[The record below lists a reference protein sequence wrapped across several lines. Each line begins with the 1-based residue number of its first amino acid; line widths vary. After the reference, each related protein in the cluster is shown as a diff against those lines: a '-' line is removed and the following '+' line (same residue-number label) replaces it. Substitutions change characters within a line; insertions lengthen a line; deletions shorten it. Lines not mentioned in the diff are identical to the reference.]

1 MLTNTAVPFTNNQ
14 AERDL
19 RMTKLHDKIS
29 GTFRNPTPPKVSP
42 PPVRMFKPP
51 PSTATPPHS
60 SPSTLHNRSLATR
73 HLNTCPVTGV
83 P

>member
-42 PPVRMFKPP
+42 PPVCTFKPP
-51 PSTATPPHS
+51 PSTATAPSQLSVNS
-60 SPSTLHNRSLATR
+60 SQPEPGSPAT
-73 HLNTCPVTGV
+73 
-83 P
+83 